1 MDELLEPRFAW
12 RGSIPSV
19 VVRSR
24 AALRLTG
31 SAARL
36 GFTRALRTLAAPV
49 TYSAWRA
56 RRRLSVA
63 VLFMPSLQGFVGFG
77 LRRRTSG
84 FGPWL

>member
-1 MDELLEPRFAW
+1 VDELLEPRVAL

-24 AALRLTG
+24 AAPRLTG
-31 SAARL
+31 SGVQL
-36 GFTRALRTLAAPV
+36 GFTRALRTLAPPV

-63 VLFMPSLQGFVGFG
+63 ALFMPSL
-77 LRRRTSG
+77 
-84 FGPWL
+84 